1 MTSFLVETYAPAAIA
16 HADAEARARLAA
28 AELAR
33 AGTPVRYIRSI
44 FVPGDEMCLYL
55 FEAPSAEAVRE
66 ASEGAGIVPE
76 RIVEAVE

>member
-1 MTSFLVETYAPAAIA
+1 VTSFLVETYAPSAITLEE
-16 HADAEARARLAA
+16 AETRARRAA
-28 AELAR
+28 VELANS
-33 AGTPVRYIRSI
+33 GTPVRYVRSI

-66 ASEGAGIVPE
+66 ASERAGLVAE